1 MNKIT
6 LFGVVQGVGMRPF
19 IYTLAQKLELVG
31 FVRNTQVALEIILPA
46 HKTESF
52 LNALKKGL
60 PPLALVEKIIISPYD
75 KTLKFNDFRIL
86 ESKNH
91 PLNLLSQIPKDLGVC
106 EDCLRE
112 IRDKNSP
119 YFHYAFNSCAKCG
132 ARYSLLSALPY
143 DRENSALKPFKL
155 CGFCAF
161 VYKDANNKR
170 FHIQGISCKKCGITL
185 NYKRFKNDDALLECA
200 KDIQKGKII
209 ALKGNDDALLECAKD
224 IQKGKIIALKGLGGF
239 ALLCDGRNFQTIERL
254 RLLKNRP
261 LKPFALMFKDL
272 NTAKQHA
279 FLNAL
284 ECESL
289 NSTSAPILLARK
301 KPNTPLAPNIAKNS
315 PFYGVILPYTPLH
328 ALLLDL
334 LDFPIVFTSANF
346 SSLPLASDEAE
357 IDALSFI
364 FDFKLTHNRAIIHR
378 IDDSIAQCI
387 DNAIRPMRLARGF
400 APLYL
405 TLPKRSNHSPK
416 KILALGA
423 EQKGHFSLLDS
434 ETSILLLSPFCGDLS
449 VLENEKHFKETLN
462 FFLKTYDFKPTILA
476 CDKHKNY
483 TTTKMAFDFNTP
495 LLQVQHHHA
504 HFLANVLDALL
515 QDPHLNHPFIGII
528 WDGSGAYENKIYGA
542 ECFVGDFERIEEIAR
557 FEEFLLLG
565 GEKAIKEPKRLVLEI
580 ALKHQLNK
588 LLKRVQKHFKED
600 ELEIFQQMHDRE
612 IQSVAT
618 NSIGRLFDI
627 VAFSLDLVGTISFEA
642 ESGQVLE
649 NLALQSD
656 EIAFYPFKIKN
667 SVVCLKEFYQ
677 AFEKDLGVLEPERI
691 AKKFF
696 NSLVEIITALIAP
709 FKKHVV
715 VCSGGVFC
723 NQLLCEQ
730 LAKRLRGLKR
740 QYFFHKHFPPNDSS
754 IPVGQA
760 LMAYFNP
767 TIIKKG

>member
-19 IYTLAQKLELVG
+19 IYTLAQKLGLVG
-31 FVRNTQVALEIILPA
+31 FVRNAQAALEIILPA

-75 KTLKFNDFRIL
+75 KALHFNDFRIL
-86 ESKNH
+86 ESKNR
-91 PLNLLSQIPKDLGVC
+91 PLNLLSQIPKDLSVC
-106 EDCLRE
+106 KDCLRE

-132 ARYSLLSALPY
+132 ARYSLLNALPY

-155 CGFCAF
+155 CKFCASI
-161 VYKDANNKR
+161 YQDPTNKR
-170 FHIQGISCKKCGITL
+170 FHIQGISCKKCGIAL
-185 NYKRFKNDDALLECA
+185 NYKRFK
-200 KDIQKGKII
+200 
-209 ALKGNDDALLECAKD
+209 NDDALLECAKD

-239 ALLCDGRNFQTIERL
+239 ALLCDARNFQTIERL
-254 RLLKNRP
+254 RLLKKRP

-272 NTAKQHA
+272 KSAKQHA

-289 NSTSAPILLARK
+289 NSASAPILLARK
-301 KPNTPLAPNIAKNS
+301 KPDIKLAPNIAKNS

-346 SSLPLASDEAE
+346 NSLPLASDEKE
-357 IDALSFI
+357 IDSLHFI

-378 IDDSIAQCI
+378 IDDSIVQRV
-387 DNAIRPMRLARGF
+387 DNIIRPMRLARGF

-405 TLPKRSNHSPK
+405 ALPKRSNGSPK

-462 FFLKTYDFKPTILA
+462 FFLKTYDFKPTLLA
-476 CDKHKNY
+476 CDKHQNY
-483 TTTKMAFDFNTP
+483 TTTKMAFEFNTP

-504 HFLANVLDALL
+504 HFLASVLDALL

-542 ECFVGDFERIEEIAR
+542 ECFVGDLERIEEVAR
-557 FEEFLLLG
+557 FEEFWLLG
-565 GEKAIKEPKRLVLEI
+565 GQKAIKEPKRLVLEI

-588 LLKRVQKHFKED
+588 LLRRVQKHFKED
-600 ELEIFQQMHDRE
+600 ELEIFKQMHDKK
-612 IQSVAT
+612 IQSIAT

-627 VAFSLDLVGTISFEA
+627 VAFSLDLTGTISFEA

-656 EIAFYPFKIKN
+656 EIAFYPFEIKN
-667 SVVCLKEFYQ
+667 SVVGLKAFYQ
-677 AFEKDLGVLEPERI
+677 AFEKDLGVLEPKRI

-709 FKKHVV
+709 FKEHVV

-730 LAKRLRGLKR
+730 LAKRLKKLQRE
-740 QYFFHKHFPPNDSS
+740 YFFHKHFPPNDSS
-754 IPVGQA
+754 IPIGQA

>member
-1 MNKIT
+1 MQYFNQTAWKFALCNDATLLNKIT

-31 FVRNTQVALEIILPA
+31 FVRNTQAALEIILPA

-75 KTLKFNDFRIL
+75 KALKSNDFRIL

-106 EDCLRE
+106 EDCLHE

-132 ARYSLLSALPY
+132 ARYSLLNALPY

-209 ALKGNDDALLECAKD
+209 ALKG
-224 IQKGKIIALKGLGGF
+224 LGGF
-239 ALLCDGRNFQTIERL
+239 ALLCDARNFQTIERL

-289 NSTSAPILLARK
+289 NSTSTPILLARK

-346 SSLPLASDEAE
+346 SSLPLASDENE

-378 IDDSIAQCI
+378 IDDSIVQCI
-387 DNAIRPMRLARGF
+387 DNAMRPMRLARGF

-405 TLPKRSNHSPK
+405 TLPKRSNGSPK

-483 TTTKMAFDFNTP
+483 TTTKMACDFNTP

-504 HFLANVLDALL
+504 HFLASVLDALL
-515 QDPHLNHPFIGII
+515 QDPHLNDPFIGII
-528 WDGSGAYENKIYGA
+528 WDGSGAYGNKVYGA

-557 FEEFLLLG
+557 FEESLLLG

-588 LLKRVQKHFKED
+588 LLERVQKHFKED

-627 VAFSLDLVGTISFEA
+627 VAFSLDLTGTISFEA

-656 EIAFYPFKIKN
+656 EIAFYPFTIKN

-696 NSLVEIITALIAP
+696 NSLVEIITALIMP
-709 FKKHVV
+709 FKEHVV

-754 IPVGQA
+754 IPIGQA

>member
-19 IYTLAQKLELVG
+19 VYTLAQKLELVG
-31 FVRNTQVALEIILPA
+31 FVRNAQAALEIILPA

-75 KTLKFNDFRIL
+75 KALHFNDFRIL

-106 EDCLRE
+106 KDCLRE

-132 ARYSLLSALPY
+132 ARYSLLNALPY
-143 DRENSALKPFKL
+143 DRGNSALKPFKL
-155 CGFCAF
+155 CEFCTST
-161 VYKDANNKR
+161 YQDPTNKR
-170 FHIQGISCKKCGITL
+170 FHIQGISCKKCGIAL

-200 KDIQKGKII
+200 KDLQR
-209 ALKGNDDALLECAKD
+209 
-224 IQKGKIIALKGLGGF
+224 GKIIALKGLGGF
-239 ALLCDGRNFQTIERL
+239 ALLCDARNFQTIERL

-289 NSTSAPILLARK
+289 NSTSAPILLVRK
-301 KPNTPLAPNIAKNS
+301 KPNTQLAPNIAKNS

-334 LDFPIVFTSANF
+334 LDFPIIFTSANF

-405 TLPKRSNHSPK
+405 TLPKRSNHPPK

-423 EQKGHFSLLDS
+423 EQKGYFSLLDS
-434 ETSILLLSPFCGDLS
+434 ETSTLLLSPFCGDLS

-462 FFLKTYDFKPTILA
+462 FFLKTYDFKPTLLA

-483 TTTKMAFDFNTP
+483 TTTKMAFELNTP

-504 HFLANVLDALL
+504 HFLASVLDALL
-515 QDPHLNHPFIGII
+515 QDPHLNHPFIGIV

-542 ECFVGDFERIEEIAR
+542 ECFVGDLERIEEMAR
-557 FEEFLLLG
+557 FEEFWLLG
-565 GEKAIKEPKRLVLEI
+565 GQKAIKEPKRLVLEI

-600 ELEIFQQMHDRE
+600 ELEIFQQMHDKK
-612 IQSVAT
+612 IQSIAT

-627 VAFSLDLVGTISFEA
+627 VAFSLGLTGTISFEA

-709 FKKHVV
+709 FKEHVV

-754 IPVGQA
+754 IPIGQA

>member
-1 MNKIT
+1 MCNDATLLNKIT

-31 FVRNTQVALEIILPA
+31 FVRNTQAALEIILPA

-52 LNALKKGL
+52 LNALKNGL

-75 KTLKFNDFRIL
+75 EALKFNDFRIL
-86 ESKNH
+86 ESKNS

-106 EDCLRE
+106 KDCLHE
-112 IRDKNSP
+112 IIDKNSP

-132 ARYSLLSALPY
+132 ARYSLLNALPY

-155 CGFCAF
+155 CKFCTS
-161 VYKDANNKR
+161 VYKDAHNKR
-170 FHIQGISCKKCGITL
+170 FHIQGISCKKCGIAL

-200 KDIQKGKII
+200 KD
-209 ALKGNDDALLECAKD
+209 L
-224 IQKGKIIALKGLGGF
+224 QKGKIIALKGLGGF
-239 ALLCDGRNFQTIERL
+239 ALLCDARNFQTIERL

-272 NTAKQHA
+272 NSAKQHA

-289 NSTSAPILLARK
+289 NSISAPILLARK
-301 KPNTPLAPNIAKNS
+301 KPDTQLAPNIAKNS

-346 SSLPLASDEAE
+346 SSLPLASDEKE
-357 IDALSFI
+357 IDSLHFI

-378 IDDSIAQCI
+378 IDDSIAQRV
-387 DNAIRPMRLARGF
+387 DNIIRPMRLARGF

-405 TLPKRSNHSPK
+405 ALPKRSNHSPK

-434 ETSILLLSPFCGDLS
+434 ETSVLLLSPFCGDLS

-462 FFLKTYDFKPTILA
+462 FFLKTYDFKPTLLA

-483 TTTKMAFDFNTP
+483 ITTQMAFEFNTP

-504 HFLANVLDALL
+504 HFLASVLDALL
-515 QDPHLNHPFIGII
+515 QDPHLNHSFIGIV

-542 ECFVGDFERIEEIAR
+542 ECFIGDLERIEEIAR
-557 FEEFLLLG
+557 FEEFWLLG
-565 GEKAIKEPKRLVLEI
+565 GQKAIKEPKRLVLEI

-588 LLKRVQKHFKED
+588 LLRRVQKHFKED
-600 ELEIFQQMHDRE
+600 ELEIFKQMHDKK
-612 IQSVAT
+612 IQSIAT

-656 EIAFYPFKIKN
+656 EIAFYPFEIKN
-667 SVVCLKEFYQ
+667 SVVGLKAFYQ
-677 AFEKDLGVLEPERI
+677 AFEKDLGVLEPKRI

-696 NSLVEIITALIAP
+696 NSLVEIITALIVP
-709 FKKHVV
+709 FKEHVV

-730 LAKRLRGLKR
+730 LAQRLRGLKR
-740 QYFFHKHFPPNDSS
+740 EYFFHKHFPPNDSS

>member
-1 MNKIT
+1 
-6 LFGVVQGVGMRPF
+6 MRPF
-19 IYTLAQKLELVG
+19 IYALAQKLELVG
-31 FVRNTQVALEIILPA
+31 FVRNTQAALEIILPA

-60 PPLALVEKIIISPYD
+60 PPLALVEKIIINPYD
-75 KTLKFNDFRIL
+75 KTLKSNDFRIL

-132 ARYSLLSALPY
+132 ARYSLLNALPY

-209 ALKGNDDALLECAKD
+209 ALKG
-224 IQKGKIIALKGLGGF
+224 LGGF
-239 ALLCDGRNFQTIERL
+239 ALLCDARNFQTIERL

-279 FLNAL
+279 FLNEL

-346 SSLPLASDEAE
+346 NSLPLASDEAE
-357 IDALSFI
+357 IDALNFI
-364 FDFKLTHNRAIIHR
+364 FDFKLTHSRAIIHR

-387 DNAIRPMRLARGF
+387 DNAMCPMRLARGF

-405 TLPKRSNHSPK
+405 TLPKRSNDSQK

-483 TTTKMAFDFNTP
+483 TTTKMACDFNTP

-504 HFLANVLDALL
+504 HFLASVLDALL
-515 QDPHLNHPFIGII
+515 QDPHLNDPFIGII

-542 ECFVGDFERIEEIAR
+542 ECFVGNLERIEEIAR

-627 VAFSLDLVGTISFEA
+627 VAFSLDLTGTISFEA

-696 NSLVEIITALIAP
+696 NSLVEIITALIMP
-709 FKKHVV
+709 FKEHVV

-754 IPVGQA
+754 IPIGQA

>member
-1 MNKIT
+1 
-6 LFGVVQGVGMRPF
+6 MRPF
-19 IYTLAQKLELVG
+19 VYTLAQKLGLIG
-31 FVRNTQVALEIILPA
+31 FTRNAQAALEIVLPA

-60 PPLALVEKIIISPYD
+60 PPLALVEKIVISPYD
-75 KTLKFNDFRIL
+75 KALHFNDFRIL

-106 EDCLRE
+106 KDCLRE

-132 ARYSLLSALPY
+132 ARYSLLNALPY

-155 CGFCAF
+155 CKFCAS
-161 VYKDANNKR
+161 VYKDAHNKR
-170 FHIQGISCKKCGITL
+170 FHIQGISCKKCGIAL
-185 NYKRFKNDDALLECA
+185 NYKRFKNDDALLECT
-200 KDIQKGKII
+200 
-209 ALKGNDDALLECAKD
+209 KD

-239 ALLCDGRNFQTIERL
+239 ALLCDARNFQTIERL

-272 NTAKQHA
+272 NSAKQHA

-289 NSTSAPILLARK
+289 NSVSAPILLARK
-301 KPNTPLAPNIAKNS
+301 KPDTKLAPNIAKNS

-346 SSLPLASDEAE
+346 SSLPLASDEKE
-357 IDALSFI
+357 IDSLHFI

-378 IDDSIAQCI
+378 IDDSIVQRV

-405 TLPKRSNHSPK
+405 TLPKRSNHPQK

-434 ETSILLLSPFCGDLS
+434 ETSVLLLSPFCGDLS

-462 FFLKTYDFKPTILA
+462 FFLKTYDFKPTLLA
-476 CDKHKNY
+476 CDKHQNY
-483 TTTKMAFDFNTP
+483 TTTKMAFEFNTP

-504 HFLANVLDALL
+504 HFLASVLDALL

-528 WDGSGAYENKIYGA
+528 WDGSGAYDNKIYGA
-542 ECFVGDFERIEEIAR
+542 ECFIGDFERIEEVAR
-557 FEEFLLLG
+557 FEEFWLLG
-565 GEKAIKEPKRLVLEI
+565 GQKAIKEPKRLVLEI

-588 LLKRVQKHFKED
+588 LLRRVQKHFKED
-600 ELEIFQQMHDRE
+600 ELEIFQQMHDKK

-627 VAFSLDLVGTISFEA
+627 VAFSLGVVGTISFEA

-656 EIAFYPFKIKN
+656 EIAFYPFEIKN
-667 SVVCLKEFYQ
+667 SVVGLKEFYQ
-677 AFEKDLGVLEPERI
+677 AFEKDLGVLEPKRI

-696 NSLVEIITALIAP
+696 NSLVEIITALIVP
-709 FKKHVV
+709 FKDHVV

-730 LAKRLRGLKR
+730 LAKRLKKLQRE
-740 QYFFHKHFPPNDSS
+740 YFFHKHFPPNDSS

>member
-1 MNKIT
+1 MCNDATLLNKIT

-19 IYTLAQKLELVG
+19 IYTLAQKLELAG
-31 FVRNTQVALEIILPA
+31 FVRNAQAALEIVLPA

-60 PPLALVEKIIISPYD
+60 PPLALIKKIIISPYD
-75 KTLKFNDFRIL
+75 KALHFNDFRIL

-119 YFHYAFNSCAKCG
+119 YFYYAFNSCAKCG
-132 ARYSLLSALPY
+132 ARYSLLNAMPY

-155 CGFCAF
+155 CKFCAS
-161 VYKDANNKR
+161 VYKDSHNKR
-170 FHIQGISCKKCGITL
+170 FHIQGISCKKCGIAL
-185 NYKRFKNDDALLECA
+185 NYKRFK
-200 KDIQKGKII
+200 
-209 ALKGNDDALLECAKD
+209 NDDALLECAKD

-239 ALLCDGRNFQTIERL
+239 ALLCDARNFQTIERL

-272 NTAKQHA
+272 NSVKQHA

-289 NSTSAPILLARK
+289 ISASAPILLARK
-301 KPNTPLAPNIAKNS
+301 KPDTKLAPNIAKNS

-346 SSLPLASDEAE
+346 SSLPLASDEKE
-357 IDALSFI
+357 IDSLHFI

-378 IDDSIAQCI
+378 IDDSIVQRV
-387 DNAIRPMRLARGF
+387 DNIIRPMRLARGF

-405 TLPKRSNHSPK
+405 TLPKRSNHPPK

-434 ETSILLLSPFCGDLS
+434 ETSVVLLSPFCGDLS

-476 CDKHKNY
+476 CDKHQNY
-483 TTTKMAFDFNTP
+483 TTTKMAFEFNTP

-504 HFLANVLDALL
+504 HFLASVLDALL

-528 WDGSGAYENKIYGA
+528 WDGSGAYDNKIYGA
-542 ECFVGDFERIEEIAR
+542 ECFVGDFEYIEEVAR
-557 FEEFLLLG
+557 FEEFWLLG
-565 GEKAIKEPKRLVLEI
+565 GQKAIKEPRRLVLEI

-600 ELEIFQQMHDRE
+600 ELEIFQQMHDKK

-627 VAFSLDLVGTISFEA
+627 VAFSLDLTGTISFEA

-656 EIAFYPFKIKN
+656 EIAFYPFTIKN
-667 SVVCLKEFYQ
+667 SVVCLKKFYQ

-709 FKKHVV
+709 FKEHVV

>member
-31 FVRNTQVALEIILPA
+31 FVRNTQAALEIILPA

-60 PPLALVEKIIISPYD
+60 PPLALIKKIIISPYD
-75 KTLKFNDFRIL
+75 KTLKFNGFRIL

-91 PLNLLSQIPKDLGVC
+91 SLNLLSQIPKDLGVC

-132 ARYSLLSALPY
+132 ARYSLLNALPY

-155 CGFCAF
+155 CKFCAS
-161 VYKDANNKR
+161 VYQDPTNKR
-170 FHIQGISCKKCGITL
+170 FHIQGISCKKCGIAL
-185 NYKRFKNDDALLECA
+185 NYKRFK
-200 KDIQKGKII
+200 
-209 ALKGNDDALLECAKD
+209 NDDALLECAKD

-239 ALLCDGRNFQTIERL
+239 ALLCDARNFQTIERL

-272 NTAKQHA
+272 ESAKQHA

-289 NSTSAPILLARK
+289 ISTSAPILLVHK
-301 KPNTPLAPNIAKNS
+301 KPNTQLAPNIAKNS

-346 SSLPLASDEAE
+346 SSLPLASDEKE
-357 IDALSFI
+357 IDSLHFI

-378 IDDSIAQCI
+378 IDDSIVQCV
-387 DNAIRPMRLARGF
+387 DNIIRPMRLARGF

-405 TLPKRSNHSPK
+405 TLPKRSNGSPK

-462 FFLKTYDFKPTILA
+462 FFLKTYDFKPTLLA
-476 CDKHKNY
+476 CDKHQNY

-504 HFLANVLDALL
+504 HFLASVLDALL
-515 QDPHLNHPFIGII
+515 QNPHLNHPFIGIV
-528 WDGSGAYENKIYGA
+528 WDGSGAYDNKVYGA
-542 ECFVGDFERIEEIAR
+542 ECFVGDLERIEEVAR
-557 FEEFLLLG
+557 FEEFWLLG
-565 GEKAIKEPKRLVLEI
+565 GQKAIKEPKRLVLEI

-600 ELEIFQQMHDRE
+600 ELEIFQQMHDRK
-612 IQSVAT
+612 IQSIAT

-709 FKKHVV
+709 FKEHVV

-754 IPVGQA
+754 IPIGQA

-767 TIIKKG
+767 KIIKKG

>member
-1 MNKIT
+1 MRNDATLLNKIT

-31 FVRNTQVALEIILPA
+31 FARNTQAALEIILPA
-46 HKTESF
+46 HQTESF

-60 PPLALVEKIIISPYD
+60 PPLALVEKIIINPYD
-75 KTLKFNDFRIL
+75 KALKFNDFRIL

-106 EDCLRE
+106 EDCLCE

-132 ARYSLLSALPY
+132 ARYSLLNALPY

-155 CGFCAF
+155 CGFCASI
-161 VYKDANNKR
+161 YQDPTNKR

-185 NYKRFKNDDALLECA
+185 NYKRFKNDNALLECT
-200 KDIQKGKII
+200 
-209 ALKGNDDALLECAKD
+209 KD

-239 ALLCDGRNFQTIERL
+239 ALVCDARNFQTIERL

-289 NSTSAPILLARK
+289 NSASTPILLARK

-357 IDALSFI
+357 IDSLSFI

-378 IDDSIAQCI
+378 IDDSIAQRV
-387 DNAIRPMRLARGF
+387 DHTIRPMRLARGF

-405 TLPKRSNHSPK
+405 TLPKRSNGSPK

-449 VLENEKHFKETLN
+449 VLENEKHFKETLD
-462 FFLKTYDFKPTILA
+462 FFLKTYDFKPTLLA

-483 TTTKMAFDFNTP
+483 TTTQMAFDFNTP

-504 HFLANVLDALL
+504 HFLASVLDALL
-515 QDPHLNHPFIGII
+515 QDPHLNNPFIGII

-565 GEKAIKEPKRLVLEI
+565 GQKAIKEPKRLVLEM

-588 LLKRVQKHFKED
+588 LLKRVQKHFKEE

-612 IQSVAT
+612 IQSIAT

-627 VAFSLDLVGTISFEA
+627 VAFSLGLVGTISFEA

-667 SVVCLKEFYQ
+667 SVVCLKDFYQ

-696 NSLVEIITALIAP
+696 NSLVEIISALIAP
-709 FKKHVV
+709 FKEHVV

-740 QYFFHKHFPPNDSS
+740 KYFFHKHFPPNDSS

-767 TIIKKG
+767 TIIKKE

>member
-1 MNKIT
+1 MCNDATLLNQIT

-31 FVRNTQVALEIILPA
+31 FVRNTQAALEIILPA

-52 LNALKKGL
+52 LNALKKRL
-60 PPLALVEKIIISPYD
+60 PPLALVEKIIIGPYD
-75 KTLKFNDFRIL
+75 KALHFNDFRIL

-119 YFHYAFNSCAKCG
+119 YFYYAFNSCAKCG
-132 ARYSLLSALPY
+132 ARYSLLNALPY

-155 CGFCAF
+155 CGFCAS
-161 VYKDANNKR
+161 VYKDPTNKR
-170 FHIQGISCKKCGITL
+170 FHIQGISCKKCGIAL
-185 NYKRFKNDDALLECA
+185 NYKRFK
-200 KDIQKGKII
+200 
-209 ALKGNDDALLECAKD
+209 NDDALLECAKD

-272 NTAKQHA
+272 NSAKQHA

-289 NSTSAPILLARK
+289 ISTSTPILLARK
-301 KPNTPLAPNIAKNS
+301 KPDIKLAPNIAKNS

-346 SSLPLASDEAE
+346 SSFPLASDEKE
-357 IDALSFI
+357 IDSLHFI

-378 IDDSIAQCI
+378 IDDSIAQRV
-387 DNAIRPMRLARGF
+387 DNIIRPMRLARGF

-405 TLPKRSNHSPK
+405 TLPKRSNCSPK

-434 ETSILLLSPFCGDLS
+434 ETSVLLLSPFCGDLS

-462 FFLKTYDFKPTILA
+462 FFLKTYDFKPTLLA
-476 CDKHKNY
+476 CDKHQNY
-483 TTTKMAFDFNTP
+483 TTTKMAFEFNTP

-504 HFLANVLDALL
+504 HFLASVLDALL
-515 QDPHLNHPFIGII
+515 QDPHLNHPFIGIV

-542 ECFVGDFERIEEIAR
+542 ECFVGDLERIEEIAR
-557 FEEFLLLG
+557 FEEFWLLG
-565 GEKAIKEPKRLVLEI
+565 GQKAIKEPKRLVLEI

-588 LLKRVQKHFKED
+588 LLKRIQKHFKED
-600 ELEIFQQMHDRE
+600 ELEIFKQMHDKK

-627 VAFSLDLVGTISFEA
+627 VAFSLGMVGTISFEA

-649 NLALQSD
+649 NLALQSN
-656 EIAFYPFKIKN
+656 ENAFYPFEIKN
-667 SVVCLKEFYQ
+667 SVVGLKEFYQ
-677 AFEKDLGVLEPERI
+677 AFEKDLGVLEPKRI

-696 NSLVEIITALIAP
+696 NSLVEIITALITP
-709 FKKHVV
+709 FKEHVV

-730 LAKRLRGLKR
+730 LAKRLKKLQRE
-740 QYFFHKHFPPNDSS
+740 YFFHKHFPPNDSS

>member
-1 MNKIT
+1 
-6 LFGVVQGVGMRPF
+6 MRPF

-31 FVRNTQVALEIILPA
+31 FVRNTQAALEIILPA

-60 PPLALVEKIIISPYD
+60 PPLALVEKIIINPYD
-75 KTLKFNDFRIL
+75 KTLKSNDFRIL

-91 PLNLLSQIPKDLGVC
+91 SLNLLSQIPKDLGVC
-106 EDCLRE
+106 KDCLRE

-132 ARYSLLSALPY
+132 ARYSLLNALPY

-155 CGFCAF
+155 CGFCAST
-161 VYKDANNKR
+161 YQDPTNKR
-170 FHIQGISCKKCGITL
+170 FHIQGISCKKCGIAL
-185 NYKRFKNDDALLECA
+185 NYKRFK
-200 KDIQKGKII
+200 
-209 ALKGNDDALLECAKD
+209 NDDALLECAKD

-239 ALLCDGRNFQTIERL
+239 ALLCDARNFQTIERL

-279 FLNAL
+279 FLSAL

-346 SSLPLASDEAE
+346 SSLPLASDETE
-357 IDALSFI
+357 IDSLSFI

-387 DNAIRPMRLARGF
+387 DNAMRPMRLARGF

-405 TLPKRSNHSPK
+405 TLPKRPNDSQK
-416 KILALGA
+416 KILVLGA

-434 ETSILLLSPFCGDLS
+434 ETSTLLLSPFCGDLS

-476 CDKHKNY
+476 CDKHQNY
-483 TTTKMAFDFNTP
+483 TTTKMACDFNTP

-504 HFLANVLDALL
+504 HFLASVLDALL
-515 QDPHLNHPFIGII
+515 QDPHLNDPFIGII

-588 LLKRVQKHFKED
+588 LLERVQKHFKED

-627 VAFSLDLVGTISFEA
+627 VAFSLDLTGTISFEA

-709 FKKHVV
+709 FKEHVV

>member
-1 MNKIT
+1 
-6 LFGVVQGVGMRPF
+6 MRPF

-31 FVRNTQVALEIILPA
+31 FVRNTQAALEIILPA

-132 ARYSLLSALPY
+132 ARYSLLNALPY

-155 CGFCAF
+155 CGFCTST
-161 VYKDANNKR
+161 YQDPTNKR
-170 FHIQGISCKKCGITL
+170 FHIQGISCKKCGIAL
-185 NYKRFKNDDALLECA
+185 NYKRFKND
-200 KDIQKGKII
+200 GT
-209 ALKGNDDALLECAKD
+209 LLECAKD

-239 ALLCDGRNFQTIERL
+239 ALLCDARNFQTIERL

-279 FLNAL
+279 FLSAL

-289 NSTSAPILLARK
+289 NSTSAPILLVRK
-301 KPNTPLAPNIAKNS
+301 KPDTQLAPNIAKNS

-405 TLPKRSNHSPK
+405 TLPKRSNDSQK

-462 FFLKTYDFKPTILA
+462 FFLKTYDFKPTILV

-495 LLQVQHHHA
+495 LMQVQHHHA
-504 HFLANVLDALL
+504 HFLASVLDALL

-542 ECFVGDFERIEEIAR
+542 ECFVGDFERIEEVAR

-627 VAFSLDLVGTISFEA
+627 VAFSLDLTGTISFEA

-677 AFEKDLGVLEPERI
+677 AFEKDLGVLGPERI

-696 NSLVEIITALIAP
+696 NSLTEIITALIAP
-709 FKKHVV
+709 FKEHVV

>member
-1 MNKIT
+1 MCNDATLLNKIT

-31 FVRNTQVALEIILPA
+31 FARNTQAALEIVLPIQ
-46 HKTESF
+46 KTESF
-52 LNALKKGL
+52 LNALKKEL

-75 KTLKFNDFRIL
+75 KALHFNDFRIL

-106 EDCLRE
+106 DDCLRE
-112 IRDKNSP
+112 IRDENSP
-119 YFHYAFNSCAKCG
+119 YFRYAFNSCAKCG
-132 ARYSLLSALPY
+132 ARYSLLNALPY

-155 CGFCAF
+155 CEFCTS
-161 VYKDANNKR
+161 VYKDTTNKR
-170 FHIQGISCKKCGITL
+170 FHIQGISCKKCGIML
-185 NYKRFKNDDALLECA
+185 NYKQLND
-200 KDIQKGKII
+200 G
-209 ALKGNDDALLECAKD
+209 DALLECAKD

-239 ALLCDGRNFQTIERL
+239 ALVCDARNFQTIERL

-272 NTAKQHA
+272 NTAKQYA

-289 NSTSAPILLARK
+289 RSANAPILLVHK
-301 KPNTPLAPNIAKNS
+301 KPNAQLAPNIAKNS

-334 LDFPIVFTSANF
+334 LNFPIVFTSANF
-346 SSLPLASDEAE
+346 NSLPLASDEKE
-357 IDALSFI
+357 LDRFHFI

-378 IDDSIAQCI
+378 IDDSIAQCV
-387 DNAIRPMRLARGF
+387 DNMIRPMRLARGF

-405 TLPKRSNHSPK
+405 TLPKRSHNAPT

-423 EQKGHFSLLDS
+423 EQKGYFSLLDS
-434 ETSILLLSPFCGDLS
+434 ETSVLLLSPFCGDLS

-462 FFLKTYDFKPTILA
+462 FFLNAYDFKPTLLA
-476 CDKHKNY
+476 CDEHKNY
-483 TTTKMAFDFNTP
+483 TTTKMACEFNAP

-504 HFLANVLDALL
+504 HFLASMLDALL
-515 QDPHLNHPFIGII
+515 QNPHLNHPFIGIV

-542 ECFVGDFERIEEIAR
+542 ECFVGDFERIEEAAR

-565 GEKAIKEPKRLVLEI
+565 GQKAIKDPKRLVLEI
-580 ALKHQLNK
+580 SLKHQLNK
-588 LLKRVQKHFKED
+588 LLKRIQKHFKED
-600 ELEIFQQMHDRE
+600 EIEIFKQMHDKE

-627 VAFSLDLVGTISFEA
+627 VAFSLGAVKTISFEA

-649 NLALQSD
+649 NLALQS
-656 EIAFYPFKIKN
+656 EESAFYPFKIKN
-667 SVVCLKEFYQ
+667 SVVGLEEFYQ
-677 AFEKDLGVLEPERI
+677 ALEKDLDILEPKHI

-709 FKKHVV
+709 FKEHIV

-730 LAKRLRGLKR
+730 LARRFKTLQRK
-740 QYFFHKHFPPNDSS
+740 YFFHKHFPPNDSS

>member
-19 IYTLAQKLELVG
+19 VYTLAQKLGLVG
-31 FVRNTQVALEIILPA
+31 FARNAQAALEIVLPA

-60 PPLALVEKIIISPYD
+60 PPLALVEKIVISPYD
-75 KTLKFNDFRIL
+75 KALKFNDFRIL

-132 ARYSLLSALPY
+132 ARYSLLNAMPY

-155 CGFCAF
+155 CGFCASI
-161 VYKDANNKR
+161 YQDPTNKR
-170 FHIQGISCKKCGITL
+170 FHIQGISCKKCGIAL
-185 NYKRFKNDDALLECA
+185 NYKRFK
-200 KDIQKGKII
+200 
-209 ALKGNDDALLECAKD
+209 NDDALLECAKD

-239 ALLCDGRNFQTIERL
+239 ALLCDARNFQTIERL

-272 NTAKQHA
+272 KSAKQHA
-279 FLNAL
+279 FLNEL

-289 NSTSAPILLARK
+289 SSISAPILLARK
-301 KPNTPLAPNIAKNS
+301 KPDTQLAPNIAKNS

-334 LDFPIVFTSANF
+334 LDFPIIFTSANF
-346 SSLPLASDEAE
+346 SSLPLASDEKE
-357 IDALSFI
+357 IDSLHFI

-378 IDDSIAQCI
+378 IDDSIVQHM

-405 TLPKRSNHSPK
+405 TLPKRSNHPPK

-434 ETSILLLSPFCGDLS
+434 ETSVVLLSPFCGDLS

-462 FFLKTYDFKPTILA
+462 FFLKTYDFKPTLLA
-476 CDKHKNY
+476 CDKHQNY
-483 TTTKMAFDFNTP
+483 TTTQMAFDFNTP

-504 HFLANVLDALL
+504 HFLASVLDALL

-528 WDGSGAYENKIYGA
+528 WDGSGAYDNKVYGA
-542 ECFVGDFERIEEIAR
+542 ECFVGDLERIEEVAR
-557 FEEFLLLG
+557 FEEFWLLG
-565 GEKAIKEPKRLVLEI
+565 GQKAIKEPRRLVLEI

-600 ELEIFQQMHDRE
+600 ELEIFQQMHDKK

-656 EIAFYPFKIKN
+656 ENAFYPFEIKN
-667 SVVCLKEFYQ
+667 SVVRLKEFYQ

-696 NSLVEIITALIAP
+696 NSLIEIITALIAP
-709 FKKHVV
+709 FKEHVV

-730 LAKRLRGLKR
+730 LAKRLKKLQRE
-740 QYFFHKHFPPNDSS
+740 YFFHKHFPPNDSS

>member
-19 IYTLAQKLELVG
+19 VYTLAQKLGLVG
-31 FVRNTQVALEIILPA
+31 FTRNAQAALEIVLPA

-52 LNALKKGL
+52 LNAIKKGL
-60 PPLALVEKIIISPYD
+60 PPLALVEKIVISPYD
-75 KTLKFNDFRIL
+75 KALHFNDFRIL

-112 IRDKNSP
+112 IRDRNSP

-132 ARYSLLSALPY
+132 ARYSLLNAMPY

-155 CGFCAF
+155 CGFCAST
-161 VYKDANNKR
+161 YQDATNKR
-170 FHIQGISCKKCGITL
+170 FHIQGISCKKCGIVL
-185 NYKRFKNDDALLECA
+185 NYKRFK
-200 KDIQKGKII
+200 
-209 ALKGNDDALLECAKD
+209 NDDALLECAKD

-239 ALLCDGRNFQTIERL
+239 ALLCDARNFQTIERL

-272 NTAKQHA
+272 NAAKQHA

-289 NSTSAPILLARK
+289 NSVSAPILLARK
-301 KPNTPLAPNIAKNS
+301 KPNVKLAPNIAKNS

-334 LDFPIVFTSANF
+334 LDSPIVFTSANF
-346 SSLPLASDEAE
+346 NSLPLASDEKE
-357 IDALSFI
+357 IDSLHFI

-378 IDDSIAQCI
+378 IDDSIVQRV
-387 DNAIRPMRLARGF
+387 DNIIRPMRLARGF

-405 TLPKRSNHSPK
+405 TLPKRSNHPQK

-434 ETSILLLSPFCGDLS
+434 ETSVVLLSPFCGDLS

-462 FFLKTYDFKPTILA
+462 FFLKTYDFKPTLLA
-476 CDKHKNY
+476 CDKHQNY
-483 TTTKMAFDFNTP
+483 TTTQMAFDFNTP

-504 HFLANVLDALL
+504 HFLASILDALL
-515 QDPHLNHPFIGII
+515 QDPHLNHPFIGIV
-528 WDGSGAYENKIYGA
+528 WDGSGAYENKVYGA

-557 FEEFLLLG
+557 FEEFWLLG
-565 GEKAIKEPKRLVLEI
+565 GQKAIKEPRRLVLEI

-588 LLKRVQKHFKED
+588 LLKCVQKHFKED
-600 ELEIFQQMHDRE
+600 ELEIFQQMHDKR

-627 VAFSLDLVGTISFEA
+627 VAFSLGLVGTISFEA

-656 EIAFYPFKIKN
+656 EIAFYPFEIKN
-667 SVVCLKEFYQ
+667 SVVRLKEFYQ

-696 NSLVEIITALIAP
+696 NSLIEIITALIAP
-709 FKKHVV
+709 FKEHVV

-730 LAKRLRGLKR
+730 LAKRLKKLQRE
-740 QYFFHKHFPPNDSS
+740 YFFHKHFPPNDSN

>member
-19 IYTLAQKLELVG
+19 VYTLAQKLGLVG
-31 FVRNTQVALEIILPA
+31 FARNAQAALEVVLPA

-52 LNALKKGL
+52 LNALKKEL

-75 KTLKFNDFRIL
+75 KALHFNDFRIL

-119 YFHYAFNSCAKCG
+119 YFYYAFNSCAKCG
-132 ARYSLLSALPY
+132 ARYSLLNAMPY

-155 CGFCAF
+155 CEFCTS
-161 VYKDANNKR
+161 VYQDPTNKR
-170 FHIQGISCKKCGITL
+170 FHIQGISCKKCGIAL
-185 NYKRFKNDDALLECA
+185 NYKRFK
-200 KDIQKGKII
+200 
-209 ALKGNDDALLECAKD
+209 NDDALLECAKD

-272 NTAKQHA
+272 NSAKQHA

-284 ECESL
+284 ECESV
-289 NSTSAPILLARK
+289 SSISAPILLAHK
-301 KPNTPLAPNIAKNS
+301 KPDIKLAPNIAKNS

-357 IDALSFI
+357 IDSLSFI

-378 IDDSIAQCI
+378 IDDSIVQRV
-387 DNAIRPMRLARGF
+387 DNIIRPMRLARGF

-405 TLPKRSNHSPK
+405 ALPKRSNGSPK

-476 CDKHKNY
+476 CDKHQNY
-483 TTTKMAFDFNTP
+483 TTTKMAYGFNTP

-504 HFLANVLDALL
+504 HFLASILDALL
-515 QDPHLNHPFIGII
+515 QDPHLNSPFIGII

-542 ECFVGDFERIEEIAR
+542 ECFVGDLERIEEMAR
-557 FEEFLLLG
+557 FEEFWLLG
-565 GEKAIKEPKRLVLEI
+565 GQKAIKEPKRLVLEI
-580 ALKHQLNK
+580 SLKHQLNK
-588 LLKRVQKHFKED
+588 LLKRIQKHFKED
-600 ELEIFQQMHDRE
+600 ELEIFQQMHDKK
-612 IQSVAT
+612 IQSIAT

-627 VAFSLDLVGTISFEA
+627 VAFSLDLTGTISFEA

-677 AFEKDLGVLEPERI
+677 AFEKDLGVLEPKRI

-709 FKKHVV
+709 FKEHVV

-730 LAKRLRGLKR
+730 LAQRLRGLKR

>member
-1 MNKIT
+1 MQYFNQTAWKFALCNDATLLNKIT

-31 FVRNTQVALEIILPA
+31 FVRNTQAALEVILPT
-46 HKTESF
+46 HQTESF

-112 IRDKNSP
+112 IRDKDSP

-132 ARYSLLSALPY
+132 ARYSLLNALPY

-170 FHIQGISCKKCGITL
+170 FHIQGVSCKKCGITL

-209 ALKGNDDALLECAKD
+209 ALKG
-224 IQKGKIIALKGLGGF
+224 LGGF
-239 ALLCDGRNFQTIERL
+239 ALLCDARNFQTIERL

-289 NSTSAPILLARK
+289 NSTSAPILLVRK
-301 KPNTPLAPNIAKNS
+301 KPNTPLAQNIAKNS

-346 SSLPLASDEAE
+346 SSLPLASDEVE

-378 IDDSIAQCI
+378 IDDSIVQCI
-387 DNAIRPMRLARGF
+387 DNAMRPMRLARGF

-405 TLPKRSNHSPK
+405 TLPKRSNDSQK

-449 VLENEKHFKETLN
+449 VLENKKHFKETLN

-504 HFLANVLDALL
+504 HFLASVLDALL
-515 QDPHLNHPFIGII
+515 QDPHLNNPFIGIV

-627 VAFSLDLVGTISFEA
+627 IAFSLDLVGTISFEA

-656 EIAFYPFKIKN
+656 ENAFYPFKIKN

-696 NSLVEIITALIAP
+696 NSLTEIISALIAP
-709 FKKHVV
+709 FKEHVV

>member
-1 MNKIT
+1 M
-6 LFGVVQGVGMRPF
+6 VQGVGMRPF

-31 FVRNTQVALEIILPA
+31 FVRNTQVALEIILPT

-60 PPLALVEKIIISPYD
+60 PSLALVEKIIISPYD
-75 KTLKFNDFRIL
+75 KALKFNDFRIL

-106 EDCLRE
+106 KDCLRE

-132 ARYSLLSALPY
+132 ARYSLLNALPY

-155 CGFCAF
+155 CGFCTF

-185 NYKRFKNDDALLECA
+185 NYKRFKNDDALLECT
-200 KDIQKGKII
+200 
-209 ALKGNDDALLECAKD
+209 KD

-239 ALLCDGRNFQTIERL
+239 ALLCDARNFQTIERL

-279 FLNAL
+279 FLNTL

-289 NSTSAPILLARK
+289 NSTSTPILLARK

-334 LDFPIVFTSANF
+334 LDFPIIFTSANF

-357 IDALSFI
+357 IDALNFI

-378 IDDSIAQCI
+378 IDDSIVQCI
-387 DNAIRPMRLARGF
+387 DNAMRPMRLARGF

-405 TLPKRSNHSPK
+405 TLPKRSNDSQK

-434 ETSILLLSPFCGDLS
+434 ETSTLLLSPFCGDLS

-483 TTTKMAFDFNTP
+483 TTTQMAFEFNTP

-504 HFLANVLDALL
+504 HFLASVLDALL

-528 WDGSGAYENKIYGA
+528 WDGSGAYDNKIYGA

-557 FEEFLLLG
+557 FEEFWLLG
-565 GEKAIKEPKRLVLEI
+565 GQKAIKEPKRLVLEI

-588 LLKRVQKHFKED
+588 LLERVQKHFKED

-627 VAFSLDLVGTISFEA
+627 VAFSLDLTGTISFEA

-667 SVVCLKEFYQ
+667 SVVCLKDFYQ

-709 FKKHVV
+709 FKEHVV

-723 NQLLCEQ
+723 NQLLCKQ

>member
-1 MNKIT
+1 
-6 LFGVVQGVGMRPF
+6 MRPF

-31 FVRNTQVALEIILPA
+31 FVRNTQAALEIILPA

-75 KTLKFNDFRIL
+75 KTLKSNGFRIL

-106 EDCLRE
+106 KDCLRE

-119 YFHYAFNSCAKCG
+119 YFYYAFNSCAKCG
-132 ARYSLLSALPY
+132 ARYSLLNALPY

-155 CGFCAF
+155 CGFCTST
-161 VYKDANNKR
+161 YQDPTNKR

-185 NYKRFKNDDALLECA
+185 NYKRFKNDDALLECT
-200 KDIQKGKII
+200 
-209 ALKGNDDALLECAKD
+209 KD

-239 ALLCDGRNFQTIERL
+239 ALLCDARNFQTIERL

-357 IDALSFI
+357 IDSLSFI

-378 IDDSIAQCI
+378 IDDSIVQCI
-387 DNAIRPMRLARGF
+387 DNAMRPMRLARGF

-405 TLPKRSNHSPK
+405 TLPKRSNDSPK

-434 ETSILLLSPFCGDLS
+434 ETSTLLLSPFCGDLS

-483 TTTKMAFDFNTP
+483 TTTKMACDFNTP

-504 HFLANVLDALL
+504 HFLASVLDALL
-515 QDPHLNHPFIGII
+515 QDPHLNNPFIGII

-588 LLKRVQKHFKED
+588 LLECVQKHFKED

-627 VAFSLDLVGTISFEA
+627 VAFSLDLTGTISFEA

-677 AFEKDLGVLEPERI
+677 AFEKDLGVLGPERI

-696 NSLVEIITALIAP
+696 NSLTEIITALIAP
-709 FKKHVV
+709 FKEHVV

-754 IPVGQA
+754 IPIGQA

>member
-1 MNKIT
+1 M
-6 LFGVVQGVGMRPF
+6 VQGVGMRPF
-19 IYTLAQKLELVG
+19 IYTMAQKLELVG
-31 FVRNTQVALEIILPA
+31 FVRNTQAALEIILPA

-60 PPLALVEKIIISPYD
+60 PSLALVEKTIIGPYD
-75 KTLKFNDFRIL
+75 KALHFNDFRIL
-86 ESKNH
+86 ESKNY

-106 EDCLRE
+106 KDCLRE

-132 ARYSLLSALPY
+132 ARYSLLNALPY

-155 CGFCAF
+155 CEFCAS
-161 VYKDANNKR
+161 VYQDPTNKR

-185 NYKRFKNDDALLECA
+185 NYKRFK
-200 KDIQKGKII
+200 
-209 ALKGNDDALLECAKD
+209 NDDALLECAKD

-272 NTAKQHA
+272 KSAKQHA

-301 KPNTPLAPNIAKNS
+301 KPNTQLAPNIAKNS

-334 LDFPIVFTSANF
+334 LDFPIIFTSANF

-357 IDALSFI
+357 IDSLSFI

-378 IDDSIAQCI
+378 IDDSIVQRV
-387 DNAIRPMRLARGF
+387 DNIIRPMRLARGF

-405 TLPKRSNHSPK
+405 ALPKRSNDSPK

-462 FFLKTYDFKPTILA
+462 FFLKTYDFKPTLLA
-476 CDKHKNY
+476 CDKHQNY

-504 HFLANVLDALL
+504 HFLASVLDALL
-515 QDPHLNHPFIGII
+515 QNPHLNHPFIGIV
-528 WDGSGAYENKIYGA
+528 WDGSGAYDNKVYGA
-542 ECFVGDFERIEEIAR
+542 ECFVGDLERIEEIAR
-557 FEEFLLLG
+557 FEEFWLLG
-565 GEKAIKEPKRLVLEI
+565 GQKAIKEPKRLVLEI
-580 ALKHQLNK
+580 SLKHQLNK
-588 LLKRVQKHFKED
+588 LLKRIQKHFKED
-600 ELEIFQQMHDRE
+600 ELEIFQQMHDKK
-612 IQSVAT
+612 IQSIAT

-627 VAFSLDLVGTISFEA
+627 VAFSLDLTGTISFEA

-656 EIAFYPFKIKN
+656 EIAFYPFTIKN
-667 SVVCLKEFYQ
+667 SVVGLKEFYQ
-677 AFEKDLGVLEPERI
+677 AFEKDLGVLEPKRI

-709 FKKHVV
+709 FKEHVV

-730 LAKRLRGLKR
+730 LAKRLMGLKR

>member
-1 MNKIT
+1 MQHFNQTAWKFALCNDATLLNKIT

-19 IYTLAQKLELVG
+19 VYTLAQKLELVG
-31 FVRNTQVALEIILPA
+31 FVRNAQAALEIILPA

-75 KTLKFNDFRIL
+75 KALHFNDFRIL

-106 EDCLRE
+106 KDCLRE

-132 ARYSLLSALPY
+132 ARYSLLNALPY
-143 DRENSALKPFKL
+143 DRGNSALKPFKL
-155 CGFCAF
+155 CEFCTST
-161 VYKDANNKR
+161 YQDPTNKR
-170 FHIQGISCKKCGITL
+170 FHIQGISCKKCGIAL

-200 KDIQKGKII
+200 KDLQR
-209 ALKGNDDALLECAKD
+209 
-224 IQKGKIIALKGLGGF
+224 GKIIALKGLGGF
-239 ALLCDGRNFQTIERL
+239 ALLCDARNFQTIERL

-301 KPNTPLAPNIAKNS
+301 KPNTQLAPNIAKNS

-334 LDFPIVFTSANF
+334 LDFPIIFTSANF

-405 TLPKRSNHSPK
+405 TLPKRSNHPPK

-423 EQKGHFSLLDS
+423 EQKGYFSLLDS
-434 ETSILLLSPFCGDLS
+434 ETSTLLLSPFCGDLS

-462 FFLKTYDFKPTILA
+462 FFLKTYDFKPTLLA

-483 TTTKMAFDFNTP
+483 TTTKMAFELNTP

-504 HFLANVLDALL
+504 HFLASVLDALL
-515 QDPHLNHPFIGII
+515 QDPHLNHPFIGIV

-542 ECFVGDFERIEEIAR
+542 ECFVGDLERIEEMAR
-557 FEEFLLLG
+557 FEEFWLLG
-565 GEKAIKEPKRLVLEI
+565 GQKAIKEPKRLVLEI

-600 ELEIFQQMHDRE
+600 ELEIFQQMHDKK
-612 IQSVAT
+612 IQSIAT

-627 VAFSLDLVGTISFEA
+627 VAFSLGLTGTISFEA

-709 FKKHVV
+709 FKEHVV

-730 LAKRLRGLKR
+730 LAKRLRELKR

-754 IPVGQA
+754 IPIGQA

>member
-31 FVRNTQVALEIILPA
+31 FVRNTQAALEIILPA

-52 LNALKKGL
+52 LNALKKEL

-75 KTLKFNDFRIL
+75 KTLKSNDFRIL

-132 ARYSLLSALPY
+132 ARYSLLNALPY

-155 CGFCAF
+155 CGFCAST
-161 VYKDANNKR
+161 YQDPTNKR

-209 ALKGNDDALLECAKD
+209 ALKG
-224 IQKGKIIALKGLGGF
+224 LGGF
-239 ALLCDGRNFQTIERL
+239 ALLCDARNFQTIERL

-346 SSLPLASDEAE
+346 SSLPLASDETE

-387 DNAIRPMRLARGF
+387 DNAMRPMRLARGF

-405 TLPKRSNHSPK
+405 TLPKRSNDLQK

-434 ETSILLLSPFCGDLS
+434 ETSTLLLSPFCGDLS

-483 TTTKMAFDFNTP
+483 TTTKMACDFNTP

-504 HFLANVLDALL
+504 HFLASVLDALL
-515 QDPHLNHPFIGII
+515 QDPHLNDPFIGII

-588 LLKRVQKHFKED
+588 LLERVQKHFKED

-612 IQSVAT
+612 IQSTAT

-627 VAFSLDLVGTISFEA
+627 IAFSLDLTGTISFEA

-696 NSLVEIITALIAP
+696 NSLTEIITALIMP
-709 FKKHVV
+709 FKEHVV

-754 IPVGQA
+754 IPIGQA

>member
-1 MNKIT
+1 MRNDATLLNKIT

-31 FVRNTQVALEIILPA
+31 FVRNTQAALEIILPA
-46 HKTESF
+46 HQTESF

-75 KTLKFNDFRIL
+75 KTLKFNGFRIL

-106 EDCLRE
+106 KDCLRE
-112 IRDKNSP
+112 IKNKNSP
-119 YFHYAFNSCAKCG
+119 YFYYAFNSCAKCG
-132 ARYSLLSALPY
+132 ARYSLLNALPY

-155 CGFCAF
+155 CEFCAS
-161 VYKDANNKR
+161 VYQDPTNKR
-170 FHIQGISCKKCGITL
+170 FHIQGISCKKCGIAL

-200 KDIQKGKII
+200 KD
-209 ALKGNDDALLECAKD
+209 L
-224 IQKGKIIALKGLGGF
+224 QKGKIIALKGLGGF
-239 ALLCDGRNFQTIERL
+239 ALLCDARNFQTIERL

-279 FLNAL
+279 FLNAS

-289 NSTSAPILLARK
+289 NSASAPILLARK
-301 KPNTPLAPNIAKNS
+301 KPDTPLASNIAKNS

-378 IDDSIAQCI
+378 IDDSIVQRV
-387 DNAIRPMRLARGF
+387 DNIIRPMRLARGF
-400 APLYL
+400 APLYF
-405 TLPKRSNHSPK
+405 TLPKRSNGSPK

-434 ETSILLLSPFCGDLS
+434 ETSTLLLSPFCGDLS

-483 TTTKMAFDFNTP
+483 TTTKMAFKLNTP

-504 HFLANVLDALL
+504 HFLASVLDALL
-515 QDPHLNHPFIGII
+515 QDPHLNHPFIGIV
-528 WDGSGAYENKIYGA
+528 WDGSGAYGNKIYGA
-542 ECFVGDFERIEEIAR
+542 ECFVGDLERIEEVAR
-557 FEEFLLLG
+557 FEEFWLLG
-565 GEKAIKEPKRLVLEI
+565 GQKAIKEPKRLVLEI

-600 ELEIFQQMHDRE
+600 ELEIFQQMHDKK

-627 VAFSLDLVGTISFEA
+627 VAFSLDLTGTISFEA

-656 EIAFYPFKIKN
+656 ESAFYPFEIKN
-667 SVVCLKEFYQ
+667 SVVGLKAFYQ

-709 FKKHVV
+709 FKEHVV

-730 LAKRLRGLKR
+730 LAQRLRGLKR

-754 IPVGQA
+754 IPIGQA

>member
-1 MNKIT
+1 M
-6 LFGVVQGVGMRPF
+6 VQGVGMRPF

-31 FVRNTQVALEIILPA
+31 FVRNTQAALEIILPA
-46 HKTESF
+46 HQTESF

-119 YFHYAFNSCAKCG
+119 YFYYAFSSCAKCG
-132 ARYSLLSALPY
+132 ARYSLLNALPY
-143 DRENSALKPFKL
+143 DRENSALKSFKL
-155 CGFCAF
+155 CGFCTSI
-161 VYKDANNKR
+161 YQDPTNKR

-185 NYKRFKNDDALLECA
+185 NYKRFK
-200 KDIQKGKII
+200 
-209 ALKGNDDALLECAKD
+209 NDDALLECAKD

-301 KPNTPLAPNIAKNS
+301 KPDTPLAPNIAKNS

-334 LDFPIVFTSANF
+334 LDFPIIFTSANF

-405 TLPKRSNHSPK
+405 TLPKRSNGSPK

-483 TTTKMAFDFNTP
+483 TTTKMACGFNTP

-504 HFLANVLDALL
+504 HFLASILDALL
-515 QDPHLNHPFIGII
+515 QDPHLNNPFIGIV

-542 ECFVGDFERIEEIAR
+542 ECFVGDFEHIEEIAR

-565 GEKAIKEPKRLVLEI
+565 GEKAIKEPKRLVLEM

-588 LLKRVQKHFKED
+588 LLERVQKHFKED
-600 ELEIFQQMHDRE
+600 ELEIFQQMHDKK

-656 EIAFYPFKIKN
+656 EIAFYPFTIKN

-709 FKKHVV
+709 FKEHVV

-754 IPVGQA
+754 IPIGQA

>member
-19 IYTLAQKLELVG
+19 IYTLAQKLGLVG
-31 FVRNTQVALEIILPA
+31 FVRNAQAALEIILPA

-75 KTLKFNDFRIL
+75 KALHFNDFRIL
-86 ESKNH
+86 ESKNR
-91 PLNLLSQIPKDLGVC
+91 PLNLLSQIPKDLSVC
-106 EDCLRE
+106 KDCLRE

-132 ARYSLLSALPY
+132 ARYSLLNALPY

-155 CGFCAF
+155 CKFCASI
-161 VYKDANNKR
+161 YQDPTNKR
-170 FHIQGISCKKCGITL
+170 FHIQGISCKKCGIAL
-185 NYKRFKNDDALLECA
+185 NYKRFK
-200 KDIQKGKII
+200 
-209 ALKGNDDALLECAKD
+209 NDDALLECAKD

-239 ALLCDGRNFQTIERL
+239 ALLCDARNFQTIERL
-254 RLLKNRP
+254 RLLKKRP

-272 NTAKQHA
+272 KSAKQHA

-289 NSTSAPILLARK
+289 NSASAPILLARK
-301 KPNTPLAPNIAKNS
+301 KPDIKLAPNIAKNS

-346 SSLPLASDEAE
+346 NSLPLASDEKE
-357 IDALSFI
+357 IDSLHFI

-378 IDDSIAQCI
+378 IDDSIVQRV
-387 DNAIRPMRLARGF
+387 DNIIRPMRLARGF

-405 TLPKRSNHSPK
+405 TLPKRSNGSPK

-462 FFLKTYDFKPTILA
+462 FFLKTYDFKPTLLA
-476 CDKHKNY
+476 CDKHQNY
-483 TTTKMAFDFNTP
+483 TTTKMAFEFNTP

-504 HFLANVLDALL
+504 HFLASVLDALL

-542 ECFVGDFERIEEIAR
+542 ECFVGDLERIEEVAR
-557 FEEFLLLG
+557 FEEFWLLG
-565 GEKAIKEPKRLVLEI
+565 GQKAIKEPKRLVLEI

-588 LLKRVQKHFKED
+588 LLRRVQKHFKED
-600 ELEIFQQMHDRE
+600 ELEIFKQMHDKK
-612 IQSVAT
+612 IQSIAT

-627 VAFSLDLVGTISFEA
+627 VAFSLDLTGTISFEA

-656 EIAFYPFKIKN
+656 EIAFYPFEIKN
-667 SVVCLKEFYQ
+667 SVVGLKAFYQ
-677 AFEKDLGVLEPERI
+677 AFEKDLGVLEPKRI

-709 FKKHVV
+709 FKEHVV

-730 LAKRLRGLKR
+730 LAKRLKKLQRE
-740 QYFFHKHFPPNDSS
+740 YFFHKHFPPNDSS
-754 IPVGQA
+754 IPIGQA

>member
-1 MNKIT
+1 M
-6 LFGVVQGVGMRPF
+6 VQGVGMRPF

-31 FVRNTQVALEIILPA
+31 FVRNTQAALEIILPT

-75 KTLKFNDFRIL
+75 KTLKSNDFRIL

-132 ARYSLLSALPY
+132 ARYSLLNALPY

-185 NYKRFKNDDALLECA
+185 NYKHFK
-200 KDIQKGKII
+200 
-209 ALKGNDDALLECAKD
+209 NDDALLECAKD

-239 ALLCDGRNFQTIERL
+239 ALLCDARNFQTIERL

-289 NSTSAPILLARK
+289 NSTSAPILLAHK

-357 IDALSFI
+357 IDALNFI

-378 IDDSIAQCI
+378 IDDSIAQHI
-387 DNAIRPMRLARGF
+387 DNAMRPMRLARGF

-405 TLPKRSNHSPK
+405 TLPKRSNGSPK

-423 EQKGHFSLLDS
+423 QQKGHFSLLDS

-504 HFLANVLDALL
+504 HFLASVLDALL
-515 QDPHLNHPFIGII
+515 QDPHLNDPFIGII

-600 ELEIFQQMHDRE
+600 ELEIFQQMHDRK
-612 IQSVAT
+612 IQSIAT

-627 VAFSLDLVGTISFEA
+627 IAFSLDLVGTISFEA

-667 SVVCLKEFYQ
+667 SVVCLKDFYQ

-696 NSLVEIITALIAP
+696 NSLTEIITALIAP
-709 FKKHVV
+709 FKEHVV

-754 IPVGQA
+754 IPIGQA

>member
-1 MNKIT
+1 MNQIT

-19 IYTLAQKLELVG
+19 VYTLAQKLGLVG
-31 FVRNTQVALEIILPA
+31 FTRNAQAALEIVLPA

-75 KTLKFNDFRIL
+75 KALHFNDFRIL

-132 ARYSLLSALPY
+132 ARYSLLNALPY

-155 CGFCAF
+155 CKFCAS
-161 VYKDANNKR
+161 VYKDATNKR
-170 FHIQGISCKKCGITL
+170 FHIQGISCKKCGIAL

-200 KDIQKGKII
+200 KDLQR
-209 ALKGNDDALLECAKD
+209 
-224 IQKGKIIALKGLGGF
+224 GKIIALKGLGGF

-272 NTAKQHA
+272 NSAKQHA

-289 NSTSAPILLARK
+289 SSISAPILLARK
-301 KPNTPLAPNIAKNS
+301 KPNTQLAPNIAKNS

-334 LDFPIVFTSANF
+334 LDSPIVFTSANF
-346 SSLPLASDEAE
+346 SSLPLASDEKE
-357 IDALSFI
+357 IDSLHFI

-378 IDDSIAQCI
+378 IDDSIAQRV

-405 TLPKRSNHSPK
+405 TLPKRSNHPPK

-434 ETSILLLSPFCGDLS
+434 ETSVVLLSPFCGDLS

-476 CDKHKNY
+476 CDKHQNY
-483 TTTKMAFDFNTP
+483 TTTQMAFDFNTP

-504 HFLANVLDALL
+504 HFLASVLDALL
-515 QDPHLNHPFIGII
+515 QDPHLNHPFIGIV
-528 WDGSGAYENKIYGA
+528 WDGSGAYENKVYGA
-542 ECFVGDFERIEEIAR
+542 ECFVGDLERIEEVAR
-557 FEEFLLLG
+557 FEEFWLLG
-565 GEKAIKEPKRLVLEI
+565 GQKAIKEPRRLVLEI

-600 ELEIFQQMHDRE
+600 ELEIFKQMHDKK

-656 EIAFYPFKIKN
+656 EIAFYPFEIKN
-667 SVVCLKEFYQ
+667 SVVRLKEFYQ

-709 FKKHVV
+709 FKGHVV

-730 LAKRLRGLKR
+730 LAKRFKKLQRE
-740 QYFFHKHFPPNDSS
+740 YFFHKHFPPNDSS

>member
-31 FVRNTQVALEIILPA
+31 FVRNTQAALEIILPA

-75 KTLKFNDFRIL
+75 KALHFNDFRIL
-86 ESKNH
+86 ESKNR

-132 ARYSLLSALPY
+132 ARYSLLNALPY

-155 CGFCAF
+155 CEFCAS
-161 VYKDANNKR
+161 VYQDPTNKR
-170 FHIQGISCKKCGITL
+170 FHIQGISCKKCGIAL
-185 NYKRFKNDDALLECA
+185 NYKRFK
-200 KDIQKGKII
+200 
-209 ALKGNDDALLECAKD
+209 NDDALLECAKD

-272 NTAKQHA
+272 ESAKQHA

-289 NSTSAPILLARK
+289 NSTSTPILLAHK
-301 KPNTPLAPNIAKNS
+301 KPDTQLAPNIAKNS

-346 SSLPLASDEAE
+346 SSLPLASDETE

-378 IDDSIAQCI
+378 IDDSIAQHV
-387 DNAIRPMRLARGF
+387 DNVIRPMRLARGF

-405 TLPKRSNHSPK
+405 TLPKRSNGSPK

-434 ETSILLLSPFCGDLS
+434 ETSALLLSPFCGDLS

-462 FFLKTYDFKPTILA
+462 FFLKTYDFKPTLLA

-504 HFLANVLDALL
+504 HFLASVLDALL

-528 WDGSGAYENKIYGA
+528 WDGSGAYENKVYGA
-542 ECFVGDFERIEEIAR
+542 ECFVGDLERIEEIAR
-557 FEEFLLLG
+557 FEEFWLLG
-565 GEKAIKEPKRLVLEI
+565 GQKAIKEPKRLVLEI

-600 ELEIFQQMHDRE
+600 ELEIFQQMHDKK

-627 VAFSLDLVGTISFEA
+627 VAFSLGVVGTISFEA

-656 EIAFYPFKIKN
+656 EIAFYPFTIKN
-667 SVVCLKEFYQ
+667 SVVGLKEFYQ
-677 AFEKDLGVLEPERI
+677 AFEKDLGVLEPKRI

-709 FKKHVV
+709 FKDHVV

-730 LAKRLRGLKR
+730 LAQRFKKLQRE
-740 QYFFHKHFPPNDSS
+740 YFFHKHFPPNDSS
-754 IPVGQA
+754 IPIGQA

>member
-1 MNKIT
+1 M
-6 LFGVVQGVGMRPF
+6 VQGVGMRPF
-19 IYTLAQKLELVG
+19 VYALAQKLELVG
-31 FVRNTQVALEIILPA
+31 FTRNTQAALEIILPA

-75 KTLKFNDFRIL
+75 KALHFNDFRIL

-91 PLNLLSQIPKDLGVC
+91 SLNLLSQIPKDLGVC
-106 EDCLRE
+106 KDCLRE

-132 ARYSLLSALPY
+132 ARYSLLNALPY

-155 CGFCAF
+155 CKFCTS
-161 VYKDANNKR
+161 VYKDAHNKR
-170 FHIQGISCKKCGITL
+170 FHIQGISCKKCGIAL

-200 KDIQKGKII
+200 KD
-209 ALKGNDDALLECAKD
+209 L
-224 IQKGKIIALKGLGGF
+224 QKGKIIALKGLGGF
-239 ALLCDGRNFQTIERL
+239 TLLCDARNFQTIERL

-272 NTAKQHA
+272 NAAKQHA

-301 KPNTPLAPNIAKNS
+301 KPDTQLAPNIAKNS

-334 LDFPIVFTSANF
+334 LDFPIIFTSANF
-346 SSLPLASDEAE
+346 SSLPLASNEKE
-357 IDALSFI
+357 IDSLHFI

-378 IDDSIAQCI
+378 IDDSIAQRV
-387 DNAIRPMRLARGF
+387 DNVIRPMRLARGF

-405 TLPKRSNHSPK
+405 TLPKRSNCSPK

-434 ETSILLLSPFCGDLS
+434 KTSVLLLSPFCGDLS

-462 FFLKTYDFKPTILA
+462 FFLKTYDFKPTLLA
-476 CDKHKNY
+476 CDKHQNY
-483 TTTKMAFDFNTP
+483 TTTQMAFEFNTP

-504 HFLANVLDALL
+504 HFLASVLDALL
-515 QDPHLNHPFIGII
+515 QDPHLNYPFIGII
-528 WDGSGAYENKIYGA
+528 WDGSGAYDNKIYGA
-542 ECFVGDFERIEEIAR
+542 ECFVGDFERIEEVAR
-557 FEEFLLLG
+557 FEEFWLLG
-565 GEKAIKEPKRLVLEI
+565 GQKAIKEPKRLVLEI

-600 ELEIFQQMHDRE
+600 ELEIFKQMHDKK

-656 EIAFYPFKIKN
+656 ESAFYPFEIKN
-667 SVVCLKEFYQ
+667 SVVGLKAFYQ
-677 AFEKDLGVLEPERI
+677 AFEKDLGVLEPKRI

-709 FKKHVV
+709 FKEHVV

-730 LAKRLRGLKR
+730 LAQRFKKLQRE
-740 QYFFHKHFPPNDSS
+740 YFFHKHFPPNDSS

>member
-19 IYTLAQKLELVG
+19 IYALAQKLELVG
-31 FVRNTQVALEIILPA
+31 FVRNTQAALEIILPA

-75 KTLKFNDFRIL
+75 KVLKFNDFRIL

-132 ARYSLLSALPY
+132 ARYSLLNALPY

-155 CGFCAF
+155 CGFCAS
-161 VYKDANNKR
+161 VYQDPTNKR
-170 FHIQGISCKKCGITL
+170 FHIQGISCKKCGIAL
-185 NYKRFKNDDALLECA
+185 NYKRFK
-200 KDIQKGKII
+200 
-209 ALKGNDDALLECAKD
+209 NDDALLECAKD

-239 ALLCDGRNFQTIERL
+239 ALLCDARNFQTIERL

-289 NSTSAPILLARK
+289 NSTSVPILLARK
-301 KPNTPLAPNIAKNS
+301 KPDTKLTPNIAKNS

-378 IDDSIAQCI
+378 IDDSIAQYI

-405 TLPKRSNHSPK
+405 TLPKRSNGSPK

-449 VLENEKHFKETLN
+449 ILENEKHFKETLD
-462 FFLKTYDFKPTILA
+462 FFLKTYDFKPTLLA

-483 TTTKMAFDFNTP
+483 TTTQMAFDFNTP

-504 HFLANVLDALL
+504 HFLASVLDALL

-542 ECFVGDFERIEEIAR
+542 ECFVGDLERIEEIAR

-565 GEKAIKEPKRLVLEI
+565 GQKAIKEPKRLVLEI

-588 LLKRVQKHFKED
+588 LLKRVQKHFKEE
-600 ELEIFQQMHDRE
+600 ELEIFQQMHDKK

-627 VAFSLDLVGTISFEA
+627 VAFSLDLTGTISFEA

-656 EIAFYPFKIKN
+656 EIAFYPFTIKN
-667 SVVCLKEFYQ
+667 SVVCLKDFYQ

-696 NSLVEIITALIAP
+696 NSLVEIITALIVP
-709 FKKHVV
+709 FKGHVV

>member
-19 IYTLAQKLELVG
+19 IYTLAQKLELAG
-31 FVRNTQVALEIILPA
+31 FVRNTQAALEVILPA

-75 KTLKFNDFRIL
+75 KALHFNDFRIL

-155 CGFCAF
+155 CKFCAST
-161 VYKDANNKR
+161 YQDPTNKR
-170 FHIQGISCKKCGITL
+170 FHIQGISCKKCGIAL
-185 NYKRFKNDDALLECA
+185 NYKQFK
-200 KDIQKGKII
+200 
-209 ALKGNDDALLECAKD
+209 NDDALLECAKD

-239 ALLCDGRNFQTIERL
+239 ALLCDARNFKTIERL

-272 NTAKQHA
+272 NAAKQHA
-279 FLNAL
+279 FLNEL

-289 NSTSAPILLARK
+289 SSISAPILLARK
-301 KPNTPLAPNIAKNS
+301 KPDTQLAPNIAKNS

-334 LDFPIVFTSANF
+334 LDSPIIFTSANF
-346 SSLPLASDEAE
+346 SSLPLASDEKE
-357 IDALSFI
+357 IDSLHFI

-378 IDDSIAQCI
+378 IDDSIVQRV

-405 TLPKRSNHSPK
+405 TLPKRSNHPQK

-434 ETSILLLSPFCGDLS
+434 ETSVVLLSPFCGDLS

-476 CDKHKNY
+476 CDKHQNY
-483 TTTKMAFDFNTP
+483 TTTKMAFEFNAP

-504 HFLANVLDALL
+504 HFLASILDALL
-515 QDPHLNHPFIGII
+515 QDPHLNHPFIGIV

-542 ECFVGDFERIEEIAR
+542 ECFVGDLERIEEIAR
-557 FEEFLLLG
+557 FEEFWLLG
-565 GEKAIKEPKRLVLEI
+565 GQKAIKEPRRLVLEI

-600 ELEIFQQMHDRE
+600 ELGIFKQMHDKK

-656 EIAFYPFKIKN
+656 EIAFYPFEIKN
-667 SVVCLKEFYQ
+667 SVVGLKEFYQ
-677 AFEKDLGVLEPERI
+677 AFEKDLGVLEPKRI

-696 NSLVEIITALIAP
+696 NSLVEIITALITP
-709 FKKHVV
+709 FKEHVV

-730 LAKRLRGLKR
+730 LAKRLKKLQRE
-740 QYFFHKHFPPNDSS
+740 YFFHKHFPPNDSS

>member
-19 IYTLAQKLELVG
+19 VYTLAQKLELVG
-31 FVRNTQVALEIILPA
+31 FVRNTQAALEIILPA

-52 LNALKKGL
+52 LNALKKEL

-75 KTLKFNDFRIL
+75 KALHFNDFRIL

-106 EDCLRE
+106 KDCLRE

-119 YFHYAFNSCAKCG
+119 YFHYAFNSCTKCG
-132 ARYSLLSALPY
+132 ARYSLLNALPY

-155 CGFCAF
+155 CEFCAST
-161 VYKDANNKR
+161 YQDPTNKR
-170 FHIQGISCKKCGITL
+170 FHIQGISCKKCGIAL
-185 NYKRFKNDDALLECA
+185 NYKRFKNDDALLECT
-200 KDIQKGKII
+200 
-209 ALKGNDDALLECAKD
+209 KD

-239 ALLCDGRNFQTIERL
+239 ALLCDARNFQTIERL

-272 NTAKQHA
+272 KSAKQHA
-279 FLNAL
+279 FLNEL

-289 NSTSAPILLARK
+289 ISASAPILLAHK
-301 KPNTPLAPNIAKNS
+301 KPDTQLAPNIAKNS

-346 SSLPLASDEAE
+346 SSLPLASDEKE
-357 IDALSFI
+357 IDSLHFI

-378 IDDSIAQCI
+378 IDDSIAQHV

-405 TLPKRSNHSPK
+405 TLPKRSNHPPK

-462 FFLKTYDFKPTILA
+462 FFLKTYDFKPTLLA
-476 CDKHKNY
+476 CDKHQNY
-483 TTTKMAFDFNTP
+483 TTTKMAFELNTP

-504 HFLANVLDALL
+504 HFLASVLDALL

-542 ECFVGDFERIEEIAR
+542 ECFVGDLERIEEVAR
-557 FEEFLLLG
+557 FEEFWLLG
-565 GEKAIKEPKRLVLEI
+565 GQKAIKEPKRLVLEI

-588 LLKRVQKHFKED
+588 LLKRIQKHFKED
-600 ELEIFQQMHDRE
+600 ELEIFQQMHDKK

-627 VAFSLDLVGTISFEA
+627 VAFSLGLTGTISFEA

-709 FKKHVV
+709 FKEHVV

>member
-1 MNKIT
+1 
-6 LFGVVQGVGMRPF
+6 MRPF

-52 LNALKKGL
+52 LNTLKKGL

-75 KTLKFNDFRIL
+75 KTLKSNDFRIL

-112 IRDKNSP
+112 IRDKSSP

-132 ARYSLLSALPY
+132 ARYSLLNALPY

-209 ALKGNDDALLECAKD
+209 ALKG
-224 IQKGKIIALKGLGGF
+224 LGGF
-239 ALLCDGRNFQTIERL
+239 ALLCDARNFQTIERL

-279 FLNAL
+279 FLNVL

-301 KPNTPLAPNIAKNS
+301 KPDTQLAPNIAKNS

-334 LDFPIVFTSANF
+334 LDFPIIFTSANF

-357 IDALSFI
+357 IDSLSFI

-405 TLPKRSNHSPK
+405 TLPKRSNDSQK

-434 ETSILLLSPFCGDLS
+434 KTSILLLSPFCGDLG

-462 FFLKTYDFKPTILA
+462 FFLKTYDFKPTLLA

-483 TTTKMAFDFNTP
+483 TTTKMACDFNTP

-504 HFLANVLDALL
+504 HFLASVLDALL

-627 VAFSLDLVGTISFEA
+627 VAFSLDLTGTISFEA

-696 NSLVEIITALIAP
+696 NSLTEIITALIMP
-709 FKKHVV
+709 FKEHVV

>member
-1 MNKIT
+1 
-6 LFGVVQGVGMRPF
+6 MRPF

-31 FVRNTQVALEIILPA
+31 FVRNTQAALEIILPA

-52 LNALKKGL
+52 LNALKKEL

-75 KTLKFNDFRIL
+75 KTLKSNDFRIL

-106 EDCLRE
+106 ENCLRE

-132 ARYSLLSALPY
+132 ARYSLLNALPY

-161 VYKDANNKR
+161 VYKDTNNKR

-209 ALKGNDDALLECAKD
+209 ALKG
-224 IQKGKIIALKGLGGF
+224 LGGF
-239 ALLCDGRNFQTIERL
+239 ALLCDARNFQTIERL

-289 NSTSAPILLARK
+289 NSTSTPILLARK

-334 LDFPIVFTSANF
+334 LDFPIIFTSANF
-346 SSLPLASDEAE
+346 NSLPLASDEAE

-405 TLPKRSNHSPK
+405 TLPKRSNHSQK

-483 TTTKMAFDFNTP
+483 TTTKMACDFNTP

-504 HFLANVLDALL
+504 HFLASVLDALL

-542 ECFVGDFERIEEIAR
+542 ECFVGDLERIEEIAR

-600 ELEIFQQMHDRE
+600 ELEIFQQMHDKK
-612 IQSVAT
+612 IQSIAT

-677 AFEKDLGVLEPERI
+677 AFEKDLGVLESERI

-696 NSLVEIITALIAP
+696 NSLVEIITALIMP
-709 FKKHVV
+709 FKEHVV

-730 LAKRLRGLKR
+730 LAKRLKGLKR

>member
-31 FVRNTQVALEIILPA
+31 FVRNTQAALEIILPA
-46 HKTESF
+46 HQTESF
-52 LNALKKGL
+52 LNALKKEL
-60 PPLALVEKIIISPYD
+60 PPLALVEKIVISPYD
-75 KTLKFNDFRIL
+75 KTLKSNGFRIL

-91 PLNLLSQIPKDLGVC
+91 SLNLLSQIPKDLGVC
-106 EDCLRE
+106 KDCLRE

-119 YFHYAFNSCAKCG
+119 YFYYAFNSCAKCG
-132 ARYSLLSALPY
+132 ARYSLLNALPY

-185 NYKRFKNDDALLECA
+185 NYKRFK
-200 KDIQKGKII
+200 
-209 ALKGNDDALLECAKD
+209 NDDALLECAKD

-301 KPNTPLAPNIAKNS
+301 KPSTQLAPNIAKNS

-357 IDALSFI
+357 IDTLSFI

-405 TLPKRSNHSPK
+405 TLPKRSNGSPK

-476 CDKHKNY
+476 CDKHQNY
-483 TTTKMAFDFNTP
+483 TTTKMACGFNTP

-504 HFLANVLDALL
+504 HFLASVLDALL
-515 QDPHLNHPFIGII
+515 QDPHLNNPFIGII

-542 ECFVGDFERIEEIAR
+542 ECFVGDFERIEETAR

-565 GEKAIKEPKRLVLEI
+565 GQKAIKEPKRLVLEI

-588 LLKRVQKHFKED
+588 LLKRIQKHFKED

-627 VAFSLDLVGTISFEA
+627 VAFSLDLTGTISFEA

-709 FKKHVV
+709 FKEHVV

>member
-1 MNKIT
+1 MCNDATLLNKIT

-19 IYTLAQKLELVG
+19 IYALAQKLELVG
-31 FVRNTQVALEIILPA
+31 FARNTQAALEIVLPA

-60 PPLALVEKIIISPYD
+60 PPLALVEKIIIGPYD
-75 KTLKFNDFRIL
+75 KALRFNDFRIL

-106 EDCLRE
+106 KDCLRE

-119 YFHYAFNSCAKCG
+119 YFYYAFNSCAKCG
-132 ARYSLLSALPY
+132 ARYSLLNALPY

-155 CGFCAF
+155 CGFCASI
-161 VYKDANNKR
+161 YQDPTNKR
-170 FHIQGISCKKCGITL
+170 FHIQGISCKKCGIAL
-185 NYKRFKNDDALLECA
+185 NYKRFK
-200 KDIQKGKII
+200 
-209 ALKGNDDALLECAKD
+209 NDDALLECAKD

-239 ALLCDGRNFQTIERL
+239 ALLCDARNFQTIERL

-289 NSTSAPILLARK
+289 NSASAPILLARK
-301 KPNTPLAPNIAKNS
+301 KPNTPLAQNIAKNS

-334 LDFPIVFTSANF
+334 LDFPVVFTSANF

-357 IDALSFI
+357 IDSLSFI

-378 IDDSIAQCI
+378 IDDSIAQRV
-387 DNAIRPMRLARGF
+387 DNIIRPMRLARGF

-405 TLPKRSNHSPK
+405 TLPKRSNGSPK

-462 FFLKTYDFKPTILA
+462 FFLKTYDFKPTLLA

-483 TTTKMAFDFNTP
+483 TTTQMAFDFNTP

-504 HFLANVLDALL
+504 HFLASVLDALL
-515 QDPHLNHPFIGII
+515 QDPHLNHPFIGIV

-542 ECFVGDFERIEEIAR
+542 ECFVGDLERIEEMAR

-565 GEKAIKEPKRLVLEI
+565 GQKAIKEPKRLVLEI

-588 LLKRVQKHFKED
+588 LLKRIQKHFKEE

-612 IQSVAT
+612 IQSIAT

-627 VAFSLDLVGTISFEA
+627 VAFSLGLTGTISFEA

-667 SVVCLKEFYQ
+667 SVVCLKDFYQ
-677 AFEKDLGVLEPERI
+677 AFEKDLGVLEPKRI

-696 NSLVEIITALIAP
+696 NSLVEIISALIAP
-709 FKKHVV
+709 FKEHVV

-740 QYFFHKHFPPNDSS
+740 KYFFHKHFPPNDSS

>member
-1 MNKIT
+1 MCNDATLLNQIT

-19 IYTLAQKLELVG
+19 VYTLAQKLELVG
-31 FVRNTQVALEIILPA
+31 FTRNTQAALEIILPA

-75 KTLKFNDFRIL
+75 KVLHFNDFRIL

-91 PLNLLSQIPKDLGVC
+91 SLNLLSQIPKDLGVC
-106 EDCLRE
+106 KDCLRE

-132 ARYSLLSALPY
+132 ARYSLLNAMPY

-155 CGFCAF
+155 CEFCAS
-161 VYKDANNKR
+161 VYKDPTNKR
-170 FHIQGISCKKCGITL
+170 FHIQGISCKKCGIAL
-185 NYKRFKNDDALLECA
+185 NYKRFK
-200 KDIQKGKII
+200 
-209 ALKGNDDALLECAKD
+209 NDDALLECAKD

-239 ALLCDGRNFQTIERL
+239 ALLCDARNFQTIERL
-254 RLLKNRP
+254 RLLKKRP

-272 NTAKQHA
+272 NSVKQHA

-289 NSTSAPILLARK
+289 NSTNAPILLARK
-301 KPNTPLAPNIAKNS
+301 KPDTQLAPNIAKNS

-346 SSLPLASDEAE
+346 SSLPLASDEKE
-357 IDALSFI
+357 IDSLHFI

-378 IDDSIAQCI
+378 IDDSIVQRV
-387 DNAIRPMRLARGF
+387 DNIIRPMRLARGF

-405 TLPKRSNHSPK
+405 ALPKRSNYPPK

-434 ETSILLLSPFCGDLS
+434 KTSVLLLSPFCGDLS

-462 FFLKTYDFKPTILA
+462 FFSKTYDFKPTLLA
-476 CDKHKNY
+476 CDKHQNY

-504 HFLANVLDALL
+504 HFLASVLDALL
-515 QDPHLNHPFIGII
+515 QNPHLNHPFIGII
-528 WDGSGAYENKIYGA
+528 WDGSGAYDNKIYGA
-542 ECFVGDFERIEEIAR
+542 ECFVGDFERIEEVAR
-557 FEEFLLLG
+557 FEEFWLLG
-565 GEKAIKEPKRLVLEI
+565 GQKAIKEPKRLVLEI

-588 LLKRVQKHFKED
+588 LLKRIQKHFKED
-600 ELEIFQQMHDRE
+600 ELEIFQQMHDKK

-656 EIAFYPFKIKN
+656 ESAFYPFEIKN
-667 SVVCLKEFYQ
+667 SVVGLKEFYQ
-677 AFEKDLGVLEPERI
+677 AFEKDLGVLEPKRI

-709 FKKHVV
+709 FKEHVV

-730 LAKRLRGLKR
+730 LAQRLKNLQRE
-740 QYFFHKHFPPNDSS
+740 YFFHKHFPPNDSS

>member
-19 IYTLAQKLELVG
+19 VYTLAQKLGLVG
-31 FVRNTQVALEIILPA
+31 FTRNTQAALEIILPA

-75 KTLKFNDFRIL
+75 KALHFNDFRIL

-119 YFHYAFNSCAKCG
+119 YFHYTFNSCAKCG
-132 ARYSLLSALPY
+132 ARYSLLNAMPY

-155 CGFCAF
+155 CEFCASI
-161 VYKDANNKR
+161 YQDPTNKR
-170 FHIQGISCKKCGITL
+170 FHIQGISCKKCGIAL
-185 NYKRFKNDDALLECA
+185 NYKRFK
-200 KDIQKGKII
+200 
-209 ALKGNDDALLECAKD
+209 NDDALLECAKD

-239 ALLCDGRNFQTIERL
+239 ALLCDARNFQTIERL

-272 NTAKQHA
+272 NSAKQHA

-289 NSTSAPILLARK
+289 NSASAPILLVRK
-301 KPNTPLAPNIAKNS
+301 KPDTQLAPNIAKNS

-334 LDFPIVFTSANF
+334 LDFPIIFTSANF
-346 SSLPLASDEAE
+346 SSLPLASDETE

-378 IDDSIAQCI
+378 IDDSIVQRV
-387 DNAIRPMRLARGF
+387 DNIIRPMRLARGF

-405 TLPKRSNHSPK
+405 ALPKRSNHSPK

-434 ETSILLLSPFCGDLS
+434 ETSVVLLSPFCGDLS

-462 FFLKTYDFKPTILA
+462 FFLKTYDFKPTLLA
-476 CDKHKNY
+476 CDKHQNY
-483 TTTKMAFDFNTP
+483 TTTQMAFEFNTP

-504 HFLANVLDALL
+504 HFLASVLDALL
-515 QDPHLNHPFIGII
+515 QNPHLNHPFIGIV

-542 ECFVGDFERIEEIAR
+542 ECFVGDLERIEEVAR
-557 FEEFLLLG
+557 FEEFWLLG
-565 GEKAIKEPKRLVLEI
+565 GQKAIKEPKRLVLEI

-588 LLKRVQKHFKED
+588 LLRRVQKHFKED
-600 ELEIFQQMHDRE
+600 ELEIFKQMHDKK

-656 EIAFYPFKIKN
+656 ESAFYPFEIKN
-667 SVVCLKEFYQ
+667 SVVGLKAFYQ

-709 FKKHVV
+709 FKEHVV

>member
-1 MNKIT
+1 MCNDATLLNKIT

-31 FVRNTQVALEIILPA
+31 FVRNTQAALEIILPA

-60 PPLALVEKIIISPYD
+60 PPLALIKKIIISPYD
-75 KTLKFNDFRIL
+75 KALKFNGFRIL

-106 EDCLRE
+106 KDCLRE

-132 ARYSLLSALPY
+132 ARYSLLNAMPY

-155 CGFCAF
+155 CKFCAS
-161 VYKDANNKR
+161 VYKDTHNKR
-170 FHIQGISCKKCGITL
+170 FHIQGISCKKCGIAL
-185 NYKRFKNDDALLECA
+185 NYKRFK
-200 KDIQKGKII
+200 
-209 ALKGNDDALLECAKD
+209 NDDALLECAKD

-239 ALLCDGRNFQTIERL
+239 ALLCDARNFQAIERL
-254 RLLKNRP
+254 RLLKNRL

-272 NTAKQHA
+272 NSAKQHA

-301 KPNTPLAPNIAKNS
+301 KPDTQLAPNIAKNS

-346 SSLPLASDEAE
+346 SSLPLASDEKE
-357 IDALSFI
+357 IDSLHFI

-378 IDDSIAQCI
+378 IDDSIAQRV

-400 APLYL
+400 TPLYL
-405 TLPKRSNHSPK
+405 ALPKRSNDSQQ

-462 FFLKTYDFKPTILA
+462 FFLKTYDFKPTLLA
-476 CDKHKNY
+476 CDKHQNY
-483 TTTKMAFDFNTP
+483 TTTKMAFELNTP

-504 HFLANVLDALL
+504 HFLASVLDAFL

-528 WDGSGAYENKIYGA
+528 WDGSGAYDNRIYGA
-542 ECFVGDFERIEEIAR
+542 ECFVGDFERIEEMAR
-557 FEEFLLLG
+557 FEEFWLLG
-565 GEKAIKEPKRLVLEI
+565 GQKAIKEPKRLVLEI

-588 LLKRVQKHFKED
+588 LLERIQKHFKED
-600 ELEIFQQMHDRE
+600 ELEIFQQMHDKK
-612 IQSVAT
+612 IQSIAT

-656 EIAFYPFKIKN
+656 ESAFYPFTIKN
-667 SVVCLKEFYQ
+667 SVVGLKDFYQ
-677 AFEKDLGVLEPERI
+677 AFEKDLGVLEPKRI

-709 FKKHVV
+709 FKEHVV

-730 LAKRLRGLKR
+730 LAQRLRGLKR

>member
-1 MNKIT
+1 MCNDATLLNKIT

-19 IYTLAQKLELVG
+19 VYTLAQKLELVG
-31 FVRNTQVALEIILPA
+31 FVRNAQAALEIILPA

-75 KTLKFNDFRIL
+75 KALHFNDFRIL

-106 EDCLRE
+106 KDCLRE

-132 ARYSLLSALPY
+132 ARYSLLNAMPY

-155 CGFCAF
+155 CKFCAS
-161 VYKDANNKR
+161 VYKDTHNKR
-170 FHIQGISCKKCGITL
+170 FHIQGISCKKCGIAL
-185 NYKRFKNDDALLECA
+185 NYKRFK
-200 KDIQKGKII
+200 
-209 ALKGNDDALLECAKD
+209 NDDALLECAKD

-239 ALLCDGRNFQTIERL
+239 ALLCDARNFQTIERL

-272 NTAKQHA
+272 NTVKQHV

-301 KPNTPLAPNIAKNS
+301 KPDIKLAPNIAKNS

-378 IDDSIAQCI
+378 IDDSIVQRV
-387 DNAIRPMRLARGF
+387 DNVIRPMRLARGF

-405 TLPKRSNHSPK
+405 ALPKRSNGSPK

-462 FFLKTYDFKPTILA
+462 FFLKTYDFKPTLLA
-476 CDKHKNY
+476 CDKHQNY
-483 TTTKMAFDFNTP
+483 TTTQMAFDFNTP

-504 HFLANVLDALL
+504 HFLASVLDALL
-515 QDPHLNHPFIGII
+515 QDPHLNHSFMGIV

-542 ECFVGDFERIEEIAR
+542 ECFVGDFERIEEVAR
-557 FEEFLLLG
+557 FEEFWLLG
-565 GEKAIKEPKRLVLEI
+565 GQKAIKEPRRLVLEI

-588 LLKRVQKHFKED
+588 LLGRVQKHFKED
-600 ELEIFQQMHDRE
+600 ELEIFQQMHDKK

-627 VAFSLDLVGTISFEA
+627 VAFSLDLTGTISFEA

-667 SVVCLKEFYQ
+667 SVVGLKEFYQ
-677 AFEKDLGVLEPERI
+677 AFEKDLGVLEPKRI

-709 FKKHVV
+709 FKEHVV